1 MSPRNRLPGYESVA
15 AAGHEQRVAE
25 HIELV
30 HRIAHHLMA
39 RLPASV
45 QVDDLIQAGMI
56 GLLEARGSSRA
67 GRARPSPP
75 MRGSVS
81 AAR

>member
-1 MSPRNRLPGYESVA
+1 MMSPRNRLPGYESVA

-39 RLPASV
+39 RLPAKGDIAPDAPR
-45 QVDDLIQAGMI
+45 QQ
-56 GLLEARGSSRA
+56 SR
-67 GRARPSPP
+67 
-75 MRGSVS
+75 
-81 AAR
+81 